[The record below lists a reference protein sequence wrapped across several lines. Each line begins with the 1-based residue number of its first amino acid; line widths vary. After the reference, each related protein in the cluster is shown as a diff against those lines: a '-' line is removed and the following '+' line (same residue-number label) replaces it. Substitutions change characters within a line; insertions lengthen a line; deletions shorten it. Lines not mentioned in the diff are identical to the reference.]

1 MLISHFDV
9 TRSMDGDRG
18 QLRDVLDI
26 DRLWRLIGEVTSDSP
41 ELDPRLIQSI
51 MSGLDYYVARRS
63 EAGRVIGAVSI
74 MDCTRGLAKIDSL
87 AVDPESQRRGT
98 GQKLAERALYHCV
111 EGDFSTVT
119 VAAMP
124 SSKKIFERLGFEV
137 FEAYDTGNFSM
148 FRDL

>member
-1 MLISHFDV
+1 MLINRFDIAKPIN
-9 TRSMDGDRG
+9 DEG
-18 QLRDVLDI
+18 QLRDILGI
-26 DRLWRLIGEVTSDSP
+26 NRLWRLIGDDDFDRP
-41 ELDPRLIQSI
+41 ELDLGIVQAVMI
-51 MSGLDYYVARRS
+51 GLDYYVARWRMG
-63 EAGRVIGAVSI
+63 GRIIGAVSI

-87 AVDPESQRRGT
+87 AVDPENQRNGV
-98 GQKLAERALYHCV
+98 GQGLAERALEHCV

-119 VAAMP
+119 VTAMP